1 MKLVGRKGCLKMTT
15 RLDENLDLKMCYK
28 CGTEYFKDWPRCPN
42 CMAENNSTMD
52 KCVLFKGIGEKIIA
66 ISLVLHCLFCYG
78 HYWDISLFINDV
90 YTAIKSINVQTV
102 VVSALSEI
110 YDKEDNKFMAAAKNL
125 FENKEAKENLGLA
138 SMDTPETG
146 IYQIYTNEELIAP
159 FNIPCN
165 SSERMYLLQFSDI
178 ESKKTVFTVFLG
190 KNAECKIHV
199 PEGDYII
206 AIAYGKEWFGDEE
219 LFGNGTKYIRYK
231 NDFLFRKD
239 GFAFWGE
246 MIRFGNI
253 IDGYLPCEEIPAYEF
268 WERCNKNNL

>member
-1 MKLVGRKGCLKMTT
+1 
-15 RLDENLDLKMCYK
+15 MCYK

-42 CMAENNSTMD
+42 CMAENKSTMD
-52 KCVLFKGIGEKIIA
+52 INVLLKGIGEKIIA

-90 YTAIKSINVQTV
+90 YTATKSINVQTA

-110 YDKEDNKFMAAAKNL
+110 YGEEDNKFMSAAKNL

-219 LFGNGTKYIRYK
+219 LFGTGPNTLGIKMISYFVRMVL
-231 NDFLFRKD
+231 LFGAK
-239 GFAFWGE
+239 
-246 MIRFGNI
+246 
-253 IDGYLPCEEIPAYEF
+253 
-268 WERCNKNNL
+268 